1 VNAAALARMVACAC
15 ACVCGDDVCGR
26 YAPKWRL
33 KTVNAVLQM
42 DNRLQRDY
50 HGVVCVFY

>member
-1 VNAAALARMVACAC
+1 VV
-15 ACVCGDDVCGR
+15 VTHQSGGS
-26 YAPKWRL
+26 K
-33 KTVNAVLQM
+33 LQM